1 MLGERIGEGSGAL
14 VVQRVL
20 PAAEGAART
29 ETTQRGTGTLRGIAY
44 QDMSTYESELRP
56 DGTIYG
62 EGNGI
67 YMGAGGEVA
76 TWVGQGVG
84 VMSEDGA
91 VKYRGAIY
99 LYSTA
104 EAWRR
109 LNKMAAVFEYD
120 VDSEGNFEYEIWE
133 WQ

>member
-20 PAAEGAART
+20 PGAEGAART
-29 ETTQRGTGTLRGIAY
+29 ETTQRGPGTLLGIAY

-67 YMGAGGEVA
+67 
-76 TWVGQGVG
+76 
-84 VMSEDGA
+84 
-91 VKYRGAIY
+91 
-99 LYSTA
+99 
-104 EAWRR
+104 
-109 LNKMAAVFEYD
+109 
-120 VDSEGNFEYEIWE
+120 
-133 WQ
+133 